1 MIKRRNMEPVTV
13 KITYEWTCPKCNK
26 KNFKQEYI
34 IKDFLKC
41 KVCGYVIEREEE
53 DRAFTGR

>member
-1 MIKRRNMEPVTV
+1 MEPVTV

-26 KNFKQEYI
+26 KNFKQEYM
-34 IKDFLKC
+34 IKDFLEC